1 MRIQR
6 LTKETMQNL
15 LKELLKR
22 SPDSYGEYEDRV
34 AAILKNVKEN
44 GDEALFSYTSRF
56 DHADLTKNTIRVTNQ
71 EIEDAYR
78 QTEASLIQVIRKALE
93 NIRSYHEKQKQYS
106 WFDSKPDGTM
116 LGQKVTPI
124 HRVGV
129 YVPGGKAV
137 YPSSVLMNVIPARI
151 AGVDEIIMVT
161 PPRPDGTVSPHTPLL
176 RQKKLEW
183 TPYTR
188 WAAPKPLRHSPMER
202 KVSKKPIR
210 S

>member
-93 NIRSYHEKQKQYS
+93 NIRSYHEI
-106 WFDSKPDGTM
+106 GRAH
-116 LGQKVTPI
+116 V
-124 HRVGV
+124 
-129 YVPGGKAV
+129 
-137 YPSSVLMNVIPARI
+137 
-151 AGVDEIIMVT
+151 
-161 PPRPDGTVSPHTPLL
+161 
-176 RQKKLEW
+176 
-183 TPYTR
+183 
-188 WAAPKPLRHSPMER
+188 
-202 KVSKKPIR
+202 
-210 S
+210 

>member
-129 YVPGGKAV
+129 YCLGWLGTPG
-137 YPSSVLMNVIPARI
+137 
-151 AGVDEIIMVT
+151 
-161 PPRPDGTVSPHTPLL
+161 
-176 RQKKLEW
+176 
-183 TPYTR
+183 
-188 WAAPKPLRHSPMER
+188 
-202 KVSKKPIR
+202 
-210 S
+210 